1 MIKLLIPTCL
11 IIIHTICI
19 GVSYEY
25 IETLGNDIFYSKWD
39 ISTQNTT
46 IIISGNTLLDSVYIE
61 STSQGTQK
69 WLNHRKHKSITIN
82 AQQITQNIHIH
93 ETNSNQNTSKIIFI
107 ENYPWLQ
114 APGFQLKSFILSD
127 QQKLK
132 FVLLKLPKMTPILME
147 IAKVNEEPLTINGKT
162 YNTIKTKMYPASF
175 LRLFWKAPMWFDKQT
190 GNILRYDG
198 FISGPGSKKFVIEF
212 SKEITTEP

>member
-11 IIIHTICI
+11 IIIHTICV

-190 GNILRYDG
+190 GRFSNEGFQKNSQNRSCILFQG
-198 FISGPGSKKFVIEF
+198 K
-212 SKEITTEP
+212 